1 MRYAGIDIGAESHWL
16 AVVDADEAVV
26 VRPVS
31 FGEDRA
37 GYTKLGEALGK
48 PVDDVLV
55 VMEAT
60 GHYWQNLFAFLTSE
74 GYPVALVNPL
84 RTHHFAREN
93 LERTKTDAVDALG
106 LARFARQK
114 RPAALQLPAE
124 ATQEL
129 RELVRL
135 RDQLTED
142 IVARVNQLHRL
153 VDLGFPE
160 FTRVV
165 KNLDALATT
174 LLRQYP
180 TARSFASA
188 KLAQMTKLKYGND
201 VKVSEA
207 LARELIA
214 LAKTSVGAHH
224 GETYKREVAYAC
236 EDLETFRARLR
247 VVSRD
252 INDVMKRHDVG
263 KLLVT
268 IPGIGPQTAA
278 RILAEAGDLDRFDSA
293 GALASYAGL
302 VPALKHSG
310 KRTPLSAGISRIG
323 NAKLRRGLYMPAL
336 TAVRY
341 NPWLRAFYERL
352 VRAGKPK
359 KVALIAAARK
369 LLSAVYSVAK
379 SKKPFV
385 PQLQPAHVPAAGV
398 AAQFP

>member
-1 MRYAGIDIGAESHWL
+1 VRYVGIDIGAESHWV
-16 AVVDADEAVV
+16 AVLDAEEEIL
-26 VRPVS
+26 VRPTR

-37 GYTKLGEALGK
+37 GYAKLQEALGA
-48 PVDDVLV
+48 PADDVLI

-60 GHYWQNLFAFLTSE
+60 GHYWQNLFAFLASE

-84 RTHHFAREN
+84 RTHHFGREN
-93 LERTKTDAVDALG
+93 LERTKTDAVDALA

-114 RPAALQLPAE
+114 RPAPLRLPDE
-124 ATQEL
+124 MTQEL

-153 VDLGFPE
+153 IDLGFPE

-174 LLRQYP
+174 LLSHFP

-188 KLAQMTKLKYGND
+188 KLAHITKLKYGNG
-201 VKVSEA
+201 VKISES

-214 LAKTSVGAHH
+214 VAKTSVGAHH
-224 GETYKREVAYAC
+224 GDTYKREVAYAC

-247 VVSRD
+247 AVSRD
-252 INDVMKRHDVG
+252 IDGLMQRHEIG

-293 GALASYAGL
+293 AALACYAGL

-310 KRTPLSAGISRIG
+310 KRTPQSAAISRIG
-323 NAKLRRGLYMPAL
+323 NAKLRRGLYLPTI
-336 TAVRY
+336 TAVRF
-341 NPWLRAFYERL
+341 NPWLRAFYDRL

-369 LLSAVYSVAK
+369 LLTAVYSVAK
-379 SKKPFV
+379 NKKPFV
-385 PQLQPAHVPAAGV
+385 AQLPSAAADASAIAM
-398 AAQFP
+398 AA